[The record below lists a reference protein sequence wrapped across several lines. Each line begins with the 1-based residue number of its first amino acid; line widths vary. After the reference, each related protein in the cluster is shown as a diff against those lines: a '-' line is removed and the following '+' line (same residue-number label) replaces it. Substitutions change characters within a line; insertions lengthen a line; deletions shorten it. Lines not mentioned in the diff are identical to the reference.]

1 MKDGHA
7 SSAEHNF
14 RPTRLAWAGHFDL
27 DDILQGW
34 RSEQYAD
41 LGLHCLKSQGYSHA
55 KAASSFCRPSP
66 IQAARP
72 IESPYHLFQDHDMQV
87 LFKVVLRHRRNL
99 TASFLGAFLRF
110 AIPSIFLAALS
121 MGSSQLANAQA
132 GGPGGGSDFQ
142 LKQTEQHD
150 PEYYERATERQSV
163 TGGTALGLPLF
174 LVNSSRIRVE
184 FRPGVQPV
192 AAKALAEQYGFVPL
206 DSFYAPDTNALVMLA
221 ATTSV
226 ARDLAAFQA
235 LSALS
240 KDGDVL
246 SAQLDTTFLPQDSGA
261 QAQSYSYMNTQ
272 YVFRLIGLG
281 LAQNMS
287 TGAGADIALIDTW
300 VDREHPVFSAAA
312 LSIIDNTGPKS
323 DDDWGGNAGAAEAA
337 AASYKDHGTRM
348 VGVLAAK
355 GAIRGVAPDA
365 NVLLYDVFAP
375 GQGGAASAS
384 GFYIAK
390 SLSDAVNRKVD
401 VVNISLCGPYDGL
414 VSRVI
419 DSAIQK
425 EVAVVAAAGNGG
437 PLSRAC
443 YPAANS
449 GVIAVTATDQD
460 DRLYSEANRG
470 NYITLAAPGVD
481 ILTAASHGKLGLA
494 TGTSFAAAH
503 VSGMVALLRSRHP
516 ELSVGSII
524 KILTYSAKDMGPEG
538 RDSEFGTGR
547 LSALEALILSDQDL
561 AAYEAFQAP

>member
-1 MKDGHA
+1 
-7 SSAEHNF
+7 
-14 RPTRLAWAGHFDL
+14 
-27 DDILQGW
+27 
-34 RSEQYAD
+34 
-41 LGLHCLKSQGYSHA
+41 
-55 KAASSFCRPSP
+55 
-66 IQAARP
+66 
-72 IESPYHLFQDHDMQV
+72 MQV
-87 LFKVVLRHRRNL
+87 PLKAVRRYCSDL
-99 TASFLGAFLRF
+99 TTSFLGAFLKF
-110 AIPSIFLAALS
+110 AIPSIVLAALS
-121 MGSSQLANAQA
+121 MGSSQSANAQA
-132 GGPGGGSDFQ
+132 GGPGGGSDFK
-142 LKQTEQHD
+142 LKQTELHD
-150 PEYYERATERQSV
+150 PQYYERAIERQSA

-174 LVNSSRIRVE
+174 LVNSSRIRIE
-184 FRPGVQPV
+184 FRAGVQPL
-192 AAKALAEQYGFVPL
+192 AAKSLAERYGFVPL
-206 DSFYAPDTNALVMLA
+206 DSFYAPDTNTLVMLA

-246 SAQLDTTFLPQDSGA
+246 SAQLDTTFLPQDSAA

-300 VDREHPVFSAAA
+300 VDKEHPAFSAAA
-312 LSIIDNTGPKS
+312 LSIIDYTGPKS
-323 DDDWGGNAGAAEAA
+323 GNGREGNAGAAETAA
-337 AASYKDHGTRM
+337 AFYKDHGTRM

-419 DSAIQK
+419 DSAVQK

-460 DRLYSEANRG
+460 DRIYSEANRG

-524 KILTYSAKDMGPEG
+524 KILTYSAKDLGPQG

-547 LSALEALILSDQDL
+547 LSALEAMILSEQDL